1 MSEHPASS
9 KVLEPYGKSKNS
21 PFQFYKQTQTGAN
34 NMNISDILGAVVQSG
49 MTPSSNDRIKNS
61 LGGGNVLDSLG
72 SMLGGGASTPGAGGS
87 LGDMLGGILGG
98 GRGGAGGGI
107 GDMLSGMLGSAGQA
121 VGGNQN
127 LAVGGLGA
135 LVGALL
141 GGGGKSVGGAVGG
154 GVMAVLASMAFK
166 ALAGGGGQQAQ
177 VPVGL
182 LEPQTASERQELE
195 NKSGIILRAMINAAK
210 ADGQI
215 DQNEMDRI
223 LGKLKEAGIDEEGQ
237 RYVTD
242 QMQTPAETDQLIA
255 AAQGEPQLAAQIY
268 AASLLAIEVDTQ
280 AERDYLNQLAGGMG
294 LSAQVV
300 SRIEEMAGLQPA

>member
-1 MSEHPASS
+1 
-9 KVLEPYGKSKNS
+9 
-21 PFQFYKQTQTGAN
+21 
-34 NMNISDILGAVVQSG
+34 MNISDILGAVVQSG

-61 LGGGNVLDSLG
+61 LGGGSVLDSLG
-72 SMLGGGASTPGAGGS
+72 GMLGGGASQQGEGG
-87 LGDMLGGILGG
+87 GLGGMLSGMLGG
-98 GRGGAGGGI
+98 GRGGSGGGI

-141 GGGGKSVGGAVGG
+141 GGGGKAVGGAVGG
-154 GVMAVLASMAFK
+154 GVMALLASMAFK
-166 ALAGGGGQQAQ
+166 ALQGGGEQQAQ

-182 LEPQTASERQELE
+182 LEPQTASEKQELE
-195 NKSGIILRAMINAAK
+195 EKSGIILRAMINAAK

-242 QMQTPAETDQLIA
+242 QMQQPLETDQLIV
-255 AAQGEPQLAAQIY
+255 AAQGQPELAAQIY

-280 AERDYLNQLAGGMG
+280 AERDYLNKLAGGMG
-294 LSAQVV
+294 LSAQVA